1 MTDVVCAHSA
11 LQDTTEALAELEP
24 NLPIKD
30 AVAVFFFCSSNHDG
44 VAINNKLKALAPGA
58 EIIGAT
64 TAGEFTHAA
73 YSQGGVSVMAL
84 PSSKVKRCAAVLAD
98 FGKPGERAVEPTLHE
113 AAKTLASKLSV
124 DLRELDTE
132 RWVGILLNGGLFGN
146 EEEVSE
152 VLGHIAPFLSFVGGS
167 AGDNLKVVETRVFY
181 DGKVSS
187 NGSALLLME
196 LAVPYHILKTCSF
209 EATNKKL
216 RFDKVD
222 GRIVHQIDGKPAVQ
236 GYADAIGVKVEDLG
250 HPVFMANP
258 VGVMIDGEPWVRS
271 PAQVFPDGSMRFGA
285 KIHEGASLNLLK
297 ATDLVRDTGDALA
310 EGATKLGR
318 PVSGALLFNCAHRC
332 VEVQMKQLEAPF
344 RSSIAQFPVA
354 GFHSY
359 GESWLAYVNQTLIA
373 LLLG

>member
-1 MTDVVCAHSA
+1 MADVICTHTGLEDTSA
-11 LQDTTEALAELEP
+11 ALAELGPKLDGIGE
-24 NLPIKD
+24 

-44 VAINNKLKALAPGA
+44 VAIWSGLRALAPNA
-58 EIIGAT
+58 AIIGAT
-64 TAGEFTHAA
+64 TAGEFSHEG

-84 PSSKVKRCAAVLAD
+84 GSSKVKRCAAVLATYD
-98 FGKPGERAVEPTLHE
+98 SGETVE
-113 AAKTLASKLSV
+113 AALHTASRALSTKLSV
-124 DLRELDTE
+124 DLREIDPAN
-132 RWVGILLNGGLFGN
+132 WVGILLNGGLFGN

-167 AGDNLKVVETRVFY
+167 AGDNLKVVETKVFC
-181 DGKVSS
+181 DGRSSS

-209 EATNKKL
+209 EATDKKL

-222 GRIVHQIDGKPAVQ
+222 GRIVHQIDGKVAVQ
-236 GYADAIGVKVEDLG
+236 GYADAVGVKVEDLG

-258 VGVMIDGEPWVRS
+258 VGVIIEGQPWVRS

-297 ATDLVRDTGDALA
+297 ATDLVGDTASAMDN
-310 EGATKLGR
+310 GAKELGR
-318 PVSGALLFNCAHRC
+318 PPSAALLFNCAHRC
-332 VEVQMKQLEAPF
+332 VEIQMKQLEGPF
-344 RSSIAQFPVA
+344 RGTIANFPVA

>member
-1 MTDVVCAHSA
+1 MADVFCAHSG
-11 LQDTTEALAELEP
+11 QEDTLAALAELAP
-24 NLPIKD
+24 QLPIEK

-44 VAINNKLKALAPGA
+44 VAIWNSLKKLAPNA

-84 PSSKVKRCAAVLAD
+84 GSAKVKRCAAVLAEFD
-98 FGKPGERAVEPTLHE
+98 KGQPVE
-113 AAKTLASKLSV
+113 AAVHQAARTLGSRLSV
-124 DLRELDTE
+124 DLREVDPE
-132 RWVGILLNGGLFGN
+132 QWVGVILNGGLFGN

-152 VLGHIAPFLSFVGGS
+152 VLGHVAPFLSFVGGS
-167 AGDNLKVVETRVFY
+167 AGDNLKVVETRVFC
-181 DGKVSS
+181 DGRSS
-187 NGSALLLME
+187 ANGSALLLME

-209 EATNKKL
+209 EATDKKL
-216 RFDKVD
+216 RFDKVE

-236 GYADAIGVKVEDLG
+236 GYADAIGVPVEELG

-258 VGVMIDGEPWVRS
+258 VGVVIDGEPWVRS

-285 KIHEGASLNLLK
+285 KIHEGASLSLLR
-297 ATDLVRDTGDALA
+297 ATDLVGDTTSALA
-310 EGATKLGR
+310 RGAKELKAT
-318 PVSGALLFNCAHRC
+318 PSAALLFNCAHRC
-332 VEVQMKQLEAPF
+332 VEIQMKQLEDPF
-344 RSSIAQFPVA
+344 RRSIASFPVA